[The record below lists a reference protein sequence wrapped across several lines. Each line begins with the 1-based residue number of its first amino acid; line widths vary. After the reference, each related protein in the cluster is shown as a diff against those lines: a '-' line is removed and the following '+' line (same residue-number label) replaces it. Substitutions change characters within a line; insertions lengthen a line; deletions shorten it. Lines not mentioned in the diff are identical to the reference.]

1 MLFSCVWLQ
10 FKLYLAEYLAIIF
23 FGYLAYWRFKLK
35 INYMDLPIIY
45 HPDYVAPLPEGH
57 RFPMLKFRQLYELL
71 LADGVAQLQQFHI
84 PESPHRELIQLVHTS
99 EYVQAYC
106 NGTLDPKAQ
115 RRIGLPWSPA
125 LVNRTCVAVGGTI
138 LTAKLALTQGLACNT
153 AGGTHH
159 AFPSYGSGFCI
170 FNDLAIACRVLQ
182 KLNLAKKIL
191 IVDLDVHQGDGTAF
205 IFQDDD
211 SVFTFSMHCE
221 VNFPGTKQKSDLDVP
236 LPTGMEDDAY
246 LQTLASYLPDLL
258 SNVKPDLILYDA
270 GVDPHI
276 GDRLGKLAL
285 TDSGIFRREMQVL
298 STCVAAGYP
307 VACVIGGGYADDMKS
322 LVWRHS
328 LVHRAASQIY
338 QQYRL

>member
-1 MLFSCVWLQ
+1 M
-10 FKLYLAEYLAIIF
+10 E
-23 FGYLAYWRFKLK
+23 
-35 INYMDLPIIY
+35 LPIIY
-45 HPDYVAPLPEGH
+45 HPDYIAPLPPGH
-57 RFPMLKFRQLYELL
+57 RFPMSKFGQLYELL
-71 LADGVAQLQQFHI
+71 LAEGVAQTEQFYT
-84 PESPHRELIQLVHTS
+84 PKRTPPQLIELVHTP

-106 NGTLDPKAQ
+106 EGTLESKAQ

-138 LTAKLALTQGLACNT
+138 LTAQMALSQGLACNT

-182 KLNLAKKIL
+182 KLGLVQKVL

-205 IFQDDD
+205 IFQGDE

-221 VNFPGTKQKSDLDVP
+221 VNFPGTKQTSDLDVS
-236 LPTGMEDDAY
+236 LTVGMEDDVY
-246 LQTLASYLPDLL
+246 LQTLAHYLPDLL
-258 SNVKPDLILYDA
+258 AKIQPDLVLYDA

-285 TDSGIFRREMQVL
+285 SDTGIFRREMQVL

-307 VACVIGGGYADDMKS
+307 VACVIGGGYADDLKS

-328 LVHRAASQIY
+328 LLHRAASQVY
-338 QQYRL
+338 CQYGL